1 MTKWIQMFASHFF
14 VTRLSGEQQIQLI
27 RVVEEYLKPTLY
39 RQGS

>member
-14 VTRLSGEQQIQLI
+14 VGLSGEQQIQLI

-39 RQGS
+39 QQGS